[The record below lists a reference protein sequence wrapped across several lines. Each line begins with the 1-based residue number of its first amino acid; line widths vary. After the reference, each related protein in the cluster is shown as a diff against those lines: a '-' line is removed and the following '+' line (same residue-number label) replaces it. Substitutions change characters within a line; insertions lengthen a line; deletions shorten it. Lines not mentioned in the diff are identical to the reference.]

1 MKIVATLRIDGAAE
15 MTEGGRLNVA
25 AWMIREAKAL
35 LKTSKQYSGNYR
47 ARYVVAGPKPKKRR
61 ISR

>member
-1 MKIVATLRIDGAAE
+1 MKIVATLTIHGAAE

-25 AWMIREAKAL
+25 GWMIREAKAL
-35 LKTSKQYSGNYR
+35 LARSKRYAGNYS